1 MNLSHELIEVTKA
14 LDGAGIPYAI
24 CGGFAVMLHGYPRA
38 TYDLDIMVEEFH
50 LECLSA
56 VVSTLGFDVAAGRFA
71 FRRGTPMETQFWRV
85 SKFEDD
91 DHLVLD
97 VLMITPAIQD
107 AWESREQVPLQKN
120 KVWVVSRS
128 GLKTMK
134 LLSGRA
140 KDLADLQ
147 QLGIL
152 PPDEVE
158 PEPI

>member
-1 MNLSHELIEVTKA
+1 
-14 LDGAGIPYAI
+14 
-24 CGGFAVMLHGYPRA
+24 
-38 TYDLDIMVEEFH
+38 
-50 LECLSA
+50 
-56 VVSTLGFDVAAGRFA
+56 
-71 FRRGTPMETQFWRV
+71 METQFWRV